1 MHFRKGLN
9 IICSLWASQ
18 PISASLAYNI
28 PTTKLT
34 SLQCIS
40 LIFTRLEVQTTQ
52 FLSYQQ
58 VFLRPKTAQKARTA
72 SLHIPSKFNNIEVA
86 RCASDCLWMFV
97 LYAFEKPTPYSV
109 SDTYGNTDG
118 VKLQQCSQLL
128 QQWSQTFERFL
139 ENSGSNLDVT
149 ARQVAIA
156 MRINELIASLSLTT
170 EGSQGSQCNTEQQ
183 FSEIISI
190 ATEII
195 DTHVEGRLEN
205 SEICIS
211 MDTSVVGPLYHVALR
226 CKHRILRRKAIAL
239 LRLRKRVEGLWDS
252 RFLADVAE
260 RFMEVEE
267 GMFGESVKDLKVVF
281 DFEEGKAEVQF
292 VCQDNDIEKK
302 KTEKINWPEW

>member
-1 MHFRKGLN
+1 M
-9 IICSLWASQ
+9 
-18 PISASLAYNI
+18 
-28 PTTKLT
+28 
-34 SLQCIS
+34 
-40 LIFTRLEVQTTQ
+40 
-52 FLSYQQ
+52 
-58 VFLRPKTAQKARTA
+58 
-72 SLHIPSKFNNIEVA
+72 
-86 RCASDCLWMFV
+86 

-170 EGSQGSQCNTEQQ
+170 EGSQGSQCNTEQH